1 MAAVLVYDV
10 GPWEAEQE
18 NLTDL
23 IFLQVEGNLSKCWI
37 NTRQSDSTKKLHS
50 SWPGGKINFFI
61 RMLFHLKMA

>member
-23 IFLQVEGNLSKCWI
+23 IFLQVEGNLSKC
-37 NTRQSDSTKKLHS
+37 
-50 SWPGGKINFFI
+50 
-61 RMLFHLKMA
+61 